1 VKLEPALTEG
11 TVELRD
17 GRKIGY
23 AEYGS
28 PDGLPVLWFHG
39 TPGARGQIPPVART
53 AAAERGMR
61 IIAVERPGT
70 GGSTRFQH
78 PNFLASTDDI
88 RQFADS
94 LKLDRFGIVGLSGGG
109 PYVLACAYAMP
120 ERVVAGIVLG
130 GVAPSRGEE
139 AAAGGIVGILPRFE
153 ILLTL
158 VRDPLRFGFT
168 AAARSLRPIGEQT
181 MFLYMLTSPEG
192 DRRVFRR
199 PEMRAMFLDDL
210 NTAARKGL
218 GAAVYDLVLFAR
230 EWGFLLRD
238 IRVPIRFWHG
248 DADHIV
254 PLAHGEHQAALVADS
269 ELRVRHGESHL
280 GNLDASEE
288 FLDVILSLWPAAT
301 PVEPDIATPV
311 EPDIA
316 TPVEPDIAPAAA
328 SETP

>member
-1 VKLEPALTEG
+1 MELEPALTEG
-11 TVELRD
+11 TLELRD

-39 TPGARGQIPPVART
+39 TPGARGQIPPTART

-70 GGSTRFQH
+70 GGSTRYQH
-78 PNFLASTDDI
+78 PTVLASTDDI
-88 RQFADS
+88 RQFADA
-94 LKLDRFGIVGLSGGG
+94 LKLDRFALVGLSGGG

-120 ERVVAGIVLG
+120 ERVVAGVVLG
-130 GVAPSRGEE
+130 GVAPTRGEE
-139 AAAGGIVGILPRFE
+139 AAAGGVLGIAPRFE
-153 ILLTL
+153 RLLTL
-158 VRDPLRFGFT
+158 TRGALGFGLTGFARVMRPLGKQALFV
-168 AAARSLRPIGEQT
+168 
-181 MFLYMLTSPEG
+181 YMLTSPEG
-192 DRRVFRR
+192 DRRLFRR
-199 PEMRAMFLDDL
+199 PEMQQMFLDDL

-218 GAAVYDLVLFAR
+218 RAAVYDLVLFAR
-230 EWGFLLRD
+230 DWGFLLRD

-254 PLAHGEHQAALVADS
+254 PLEHGEHQVALVADS

-288 FLDVILSLWPAAT
+288 FLDVILSLWPDVA
-301 PVEPDIATPV
+301 PFEHHVEQAV
-311 EPDIA
+311 
-316 TPVEPDIAPAAA
+316 A
-328 SETP
+328 SETS